1 MKRLFM
7 AAFVAATLCVG
18 NAFAQPAAVKKI
30 IETAKADNQTMHH
43 LDILSNRFGGRLIGS
58 DAYENAAEWML
69 REFKVRR
76 MPLTAGLAT
85 YSSRQNDTLPSI
97 HTSDSS

>member
-30 IETAKADNQTMHH
+30 IETAKADNQT
-43 LDILSNRFGGRLIGS
+43 I
-58 DAYENAAEWML
+58 A
-69 REFKVRR
+69 V
-76 MPLTAGLAT
+76 
-85 YSSRQNDTLPSI
+85 Q
-97 HTSDSS
+97 